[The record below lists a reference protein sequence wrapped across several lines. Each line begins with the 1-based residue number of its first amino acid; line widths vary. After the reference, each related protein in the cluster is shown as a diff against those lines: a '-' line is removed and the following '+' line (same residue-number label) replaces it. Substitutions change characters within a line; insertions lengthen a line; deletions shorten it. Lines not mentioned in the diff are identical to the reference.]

1 MIKLILLGLLI
12 FGAFFVGTA
21 YYVGDDSTAGGV
33 GPNNTVL
40 YYIDGISEW
49 VELNV
54 LTRDETKKVEL
65 KLKFMQERLDE
76 LSDLERLQKMS
87 QENVEKVKAS
97 YTKLADDVIASLKQ
111 KATDAADAQAKALAQ
126 KASSVVAKQQE
137 SMAQILEK
145 APDPVKEPLKGVLS
159 ITQDAYQRAMDIIK
173 AQQ

>member
-1 MIKLILLGLLI
+1 MFKLILLGLLV

-33 GPNNTVL
+33 GPDNTVL
-40 YYIDGISEW
+40 YYIDQISEW

-87 QENVEKVKAS
+87 QENVERVKAS

-126 KASSVVAKQQE
+126 KASAVVAKQQE
-137 SMAQILEK
+137 SMMQILEK
-145 APDPVKEPLKGVLS
+145 APDPVKEPLKDV
-159 ITQDAYQRAMDIIK
+159 
-173 AQQ
+173 

>member
-1 MIKLILLGLLI
+1 MIKLILLGLAI

-87 QENVEKVKAS
+87 QENVEKVKAG

-111 KATDAADAQAKALAQ
+111 KAADTADAQAKALVQ
-126 KASSVVAKQQE
+126 KASGVVAKQQE
-137 SMAQILEK
+137 SLMQILEK
-145 APDPVKEPLKGVLS
+145 APAPVKEPLQGVLS

-173 AQQ
+173 EQK

>member
-1 MIKLILLGLLI
+1 MIKLILLGLFV

-21 YYVGDDSTAGGV
+21 YYIGDDIIPGNV
-33 GPNNTVL
+33 GPDNTVL
-40 YYIDGISEW
+40 YYIDEIFEW

-87 QENVEKVKAS
+87 QENVEKVKAG

-111 KATDAADAQAKALAQ
+111 KASDAADAQAKALAQ
-126 KASSVVAKQQE
+126 RASAVVAKQQE
-137 SMAQILEK
+137 SLTLILEK
-145 APDPVKEPLKGVLS
+145 APDSVKGPLQDVLS
-159 ITQDAYQRAMDIIK
+159 ITQNAYQRAVDIIK
-173 AQQ
+173 AQ